1 MAMDHEAQGMAAA
14 ALQKSRVALEV
25 LRDVLEN
32 LKPGK
37 GLDAAER
44 EALLAKVTAALG
56 AAS

>member
-1 MAMDHEAQGMAAA
+1 MATDHIAQGLAGA

-25 LRDVLEN
+25 LKEMLEN

-56 AAS
+56 SPE